1 MIITMNNYLKPKLLV
16 LILFLVPL
24 NMTRPLCY
32 HHIVLST
39 IVMVVTNCR

>member
-1 MIITMNNYLKPKLLV
+1 MNNYLKPKFLV
-16 LILFLVPL
+16 LILFLMPL
-24 NMTRPLCY
+24 NMTRPSSAINY